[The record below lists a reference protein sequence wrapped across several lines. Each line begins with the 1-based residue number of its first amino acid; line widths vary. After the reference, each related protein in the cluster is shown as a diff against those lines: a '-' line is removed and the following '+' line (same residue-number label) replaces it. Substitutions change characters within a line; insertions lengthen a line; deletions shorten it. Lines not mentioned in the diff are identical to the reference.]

1 MIYFL
6 MLFSV
11 FWITCYLVWVLNSA
25 VAPTSKITDK
35 LPDMIAVGACVT
47 FLFHCLH

>member
-1 MIYFL
+1 MTYFL

-11 FWITCYLVWVLNSA
+11 FWITCYLVWFMNTVA
-25 VAPTSKITDK
+25 APTSKITDK
-35 LPDMIAVGACVT
+35 LPDMIVVGICVT